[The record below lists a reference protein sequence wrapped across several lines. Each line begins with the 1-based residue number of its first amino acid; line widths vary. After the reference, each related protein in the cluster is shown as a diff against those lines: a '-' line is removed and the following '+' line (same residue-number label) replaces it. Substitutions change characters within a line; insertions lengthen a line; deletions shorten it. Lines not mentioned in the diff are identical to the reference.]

1 MKTTPSPAPR
11 LAGLPEKRLFSR
23 GLFSRGLFSKVSS
36 SDVGDI
42 VRVLIRVRD
51 TGWDCDSL

>member
-1 MKTTPSPAPR
+1 
-11 LAGLPEKRLFSR
+11 LPEKRLFSR